1 MSARTFLRMV
11 GSVLVGLMVFVSTAS
26 AEETVRTESVIYRK
40 TPQAE
45 LKLTVHYPPQW
56 KATDARPSIVFF
68 FGGGWSGGTPE
79 QFLKQADYL
88 ATRGM
93 VAARADYRV
102 KTRHNVTPDECVR
115 DAQAAIR
122 YVREHSAKLGIDPQ
136 RIVAAGGSAGG
147 HLAACTGCVPPL
159 KVDDANAAVS
169 CRANALVLFNPVLKF
184 TGAEQLMSR
193 IANNTELGRAI
204 SPTLQLQGGGVPT
217 ILFYG
222 TSDVLIEQGREFTV
236 RAKELGVRAELKQAP
251 EQKHGYFNRSPWMER
266 TLFETDEFLA
276 SLGYLSGP
284 PTLTRPE

>member
-1 MSARTFLRMV
+1 MRARTFLPMV
-11 GSVLVGLMVFVSTAS
+11 GSLWFGLIACVSTLS
-26 AEETVRTESVIYRK
+26 AAETVRTESLVYRK

-45 LKLTVHYPPQW
+45 LKMTVHYPPQW
-56 KATDARPSIVFF
+56 KATDARPAIVFF

-93 VAARADYRV
+93 IAARADYRV
-102 KTRHNVTPDECVR
+102 KTRHSVTPDECVR
-115 DAQAAIR
+115 DAQAAVR
-122 YVREHSAKLGIDPQ
+122 YLREHAATLGLDPQ

-147 HLAACTGCVPPL
+147 HLAACTGCVAPL
-159 KVDDANAAVS
+159 VVDDPNATVS

-184 TGAEQLMSR
+184 SGTEQLMSR
-193 IANNTELGRAI
+193 IANNAELGRAI
-204 SPTLQLQGGGVPT
+204 SPTLQLQSGGVPT

-222 TSDVLIEQGREFTV
+222 TSDGLIEQGREYTA
-236 RAKELGVRAELKQAP
+236 RAKELGLRAELKPAAD
-251 EQKHGYFNRSPWMER
+251 QKHGYFNRSPWLER
-266 TLFETDEFLA
+266 TLYESDEFLA